1 MPDKNIPQTWPEWMD
16 CRAAAAYC
24 SIGRTKIQEI
34 FRRADFPVQWIGN
47 KKVVRRED
55 LDKYIGSGRA
65 S

>member
-1 MPDKNIPQTWPEWMD
+1 MKQTESQPWPEWMD

-55 LDKYIGSGRA
+55 LDYIGSGRA